1 MQVKFVNDAIRN
13 AQPGSKLHGLAP
25 ISDPSDEIIEVLLAA
40 LRWDMQQRRFG
51 LTAAGLEKLHA
62 LSVELLEVLKENM
75 PYRTGGPEGWNF
87 EKAHSILHKV
97 RDILLFG
104 WSENFSHQGPE
115 HGHID
120 NLKRLANCTNNKEVY
135 LTVLR
140 AHSREGHLQYLR
152 TLEADLAD
160 TAQEEDDGA
169 EESVPASAVE
179 KECDAVA
186 CELGIRYPTLQSI
199 YAGKLNKQSIQVNII
214 YDIMFCIMISYL
226 ISCMIYRCR
235 EEKRMLEQQTAM
247 LTITILA
254 RSAWMCIFSSQP
266 AWMSFQG
273 NQMSFVQMM
282 ASWRGNCGSSIR
294 FANTIL
300 LSAGCLQNLQHGLVR
315 ILGRSCRSLQSGTW
329 SGLQGS

>member
-1 MQVKFVNDAIRN
+1 LQVKFVNDAIRN

-25 ISDPSDEIIEVLLAA
+25 ITDPSDEIIEVLLAA

-120 NLKRLANCTNNKEVY
+120 NCKRLANCTNNKEVY

-199 YAGKLNKQSIQVNII
+199 YAGKLNKQSIQ
-214 YDIMFCIMISYL
+214 
-226 ISCMIYRCR
+226 
-235 EEKRMLEQQTAM
+235 
-247 LTITILA
+247 
-254 RSAWMCIFSSQP
+254 P
-266 AWMSFQG
+266 
-273 NQMSFVQMM
+273 
-282 ASWRGNCGSSIR
+282 
-294 FANTIL
+294 
-300 LSAGCLQNLQHGLVR
+300 
-315 ILGRSCRSLQSGTW
+315 
-329 SGLQGS
+329 